1 MRYPALP
8 FVLASL
14 MLSACGT
21 TSAPPVPVTISAD
34 SFAPLVLNARKL
46 EIIDN
51 WQMPMASPY
60 IGHHQDPFP
69 GNLVASWGSAVL
81 MPAGG
86 SGELVLDISR
96 AAVTQERLVRE
107 DKLSNALVDEQ
118 DMRLRVEL
126 EAQLMWLQPVG
137 GSQARIK
144 LSALHSVTVPES
156 ANANDVQAAINE
168 CLQAALVALDVQART
183 ELAKIDGIILP

>member
-1 MRYPALP
+1 MRYLAFP

-21 TSAPPVPVTISAD
+21 TSAPPVPVTISTD
-34 SFAPLVLNARKL
+34 SFAPLALNARKL

-51 WQMPMASPY
+51 WQMPMANPY
-60 IGHHQDPFP
+60 IGHRQDPFP

-81 MPAGG
+81 TPAGG

-168 CLQAALVALDVQART
+168 CLQAALVALDAQARA
-183 ELAKIDGIILP
+183 ELAKIDSIILP

>member
-1 MRYPALP
+1 MRCPALP

-34 SFAPLVLNARKL
+34 SFAPLAINARKL

-60 IGHHQDPFP
+60 IGHHQNPFP
-69 GNLVASWGSAVL
+69 VNLVASWGSGVL

-126 EAQLMWLQPVG
+126 EAQLMWFQPVG

-168 CLQAALVALDVQART
+168 CLQTALMALDAQARA
-183 ELAKIDGIILP
+183 ELAKIDSIILP

>member
-1 MRYPALP
+1 MRYLALP

-34 SFAPLVLNARKL
+34 SFAPLALNARKL

-60 IGHHQDPFP
+60 IGHLQDPFP

-81 MPAGG
+81 TPAGG

-168 CLQAALVALDVQART
+168 CLQAALVALDAQARA
-183 ELAKIDGIILP
+183 ELAKIDSIILP

>member
-1 MRYPALP
+1 MRYLAFP

-21 TSAPPVPVTISAD
+21 TSAPPVPVTISTD
-34 SFAPLVLNARKL
+34 SFAPLALNARKL

-60 IGHHQDPFP
+60 IGHRQDPFP
-69 GNLVASWGSAVL
+69 SNLVARWGSAVL

-86 SGELVLDISR
+86 SGEIVLDISR

-156 ANANDVQAAINE
+156 ANANDVQTAINE
-168 CLQAALVALDVQART
+168 CLQAALVALDAQARA
-183 ELAKIDGIILP
+183 ELAKIDSIILP

>member
-1 MRYPALP
+1 MRYLALP

-21 TSAPPVPVTISAD
+21 TSAPPVPVTISTD
-34 SFAPLVLNARKL
+34 SFAPLALNARKL

-60 IGHHQDPFP
+60 IGHRQDPFP

-81 MPAGG
+81 TPAGG

-107 DKLSNALVDEQ
+107 DKLSNTLVDEQ

-168 CLQAALVALDVQART
+168 CLQAALVALDAQARA
-183 ELAKIDGIILP
+183 ELAKIDSIILP

>member
-1 MRYPALP
+1 MRYLALP

-21 TSAPPVPVTISAD
+21 TSAPPAPVIISAD
-34 SFAPLVLNARKL
+34 SFAPLALNARKL

-168 CLQAALVALDVQART
+168 CLQAAIVALDVQARA
-183 ELAKIDGIILP
+183 ELAKIDSIILP

>member
-1 MRYPALP
+1 MRCFVLP
-8 FVLASL
+8 LFLASL
-14 MLSACGT
+14 LVSACGT
-21 TSAPPVPVTISAD
+21 ISAPPAPVTINAE
-34 SFAPLVLNARKL
+34 SFAPLAMNARKL

-51 WQMPMASPY
+51 WQMPMKAPY
-60 IGHHQDPFP
+60 IGHRQSPFP
-69 GNLVASWGSAVL
+69 GNLVASWASTVL
-81 MPAGG
+81 LPAGG

-96 AAVTQERLVRE
+96 AAVIEERLMRQ
-107 DKLSNALVDEQ
+107 DKLSKALTDEQ

-168 CLQAALVALDVQART
+168 CLQAAILALDAQARS
-183 ELAKIDGIILP
+183 ELAKVDAIILP

>member
-1 MRYPALP
+1 
-8 FVLASL
+8 
-14 MLSACGT
+14 MLFRS
-21 TSAPPVPVTISAD
+21 
-34 SFAPLVLNARKL
+34 
-46 EIIDN
+46 
-51 WQMPMASPY
+51 
-60 IGHHQDPFP
+60 
-69 GNLVASWGSAVL
+69 
-81 MPAGG
+81 
-86 SGELVLDISR
+86 VLDISR

-168 CLQAALVALDVQART
+168 CLRAALAALDAQARA
-183 ELAKIDGIILP
+183 ELAKIDSIILP

>member
-1 MRYPALP
+1 MRYLALT

-34 SFAPLVLNARKL
+34 SFAPLGLNARKL

-51 WQMPMASPY
+51 WQMPMVSPY
-60 IGHHQDPFP
+60 IGHRQDPFP

-81 MPAGG
+81 TPAGG

-126 EAQLMWLQPVG
+126 EAQLMW
-137 GSQARIK
+137 
-144 LSALHSVTVPES
+144 
-156 ANANDVQAAINE
+156 
-168 CLQAALVALDVQART
+168 
-183 ELAKIDGIILP
+183 

>member
-168 CLQAALVALDVQART
+168 CLQAAIVALDVQARA
-183 ELAKIDGIILP
+183 ELAKIDSIILP

>member
-1 MRYPALP
+1 MRCFVLP
-8 FVLASL
+8 LFLASL
-14 MLSACGT
+14 LVSACGT
-21 TSAPPVPVTISAD
+21 ISAPPTPVTINTE
-34 SFAPLVLNARKL
+34 SFAPLAMNARKL

-51 WQMPMASPY
+51 WQMPMKAPY
-60 IGHHQDPFP
+60 VGHRQSPFP
-69 GNLVASWGSAVL
+69 GNLVASWASTVL

-96 AAVTQERLVRE
+96 AAVIEERLVRE
-107 DKLSNALVDEQ
+107 DKLSKALTDEQ

-168 CLQAALVALDVQART
+168 CLQAAILALDAQARS
-183 ELAKIDGIILP
+183 ELAKVDSIILP

>member
-1 MRYPALP
+1 MRCFVLP
-8 FVLASL
+8 LFLASL
-14 MLSACGT
+14 LVSACGT
-21 TSAPPVPVTISAD
+21 ISAPPAPVTINTE
-34 SFAPLVLNARKL
+34 SFAPLAMNARKL

-51 WQMPMASPY
+51 WQMPMKAPY
-60 IGHHQDPFP
+60 VGHRQSPFP
-69 GNLVASWGSAVL
+69 GNLVASWASTVL

-96 AAVTQERLVRE
+96 AAVIEERLVRE
-107 DKLSNALVDEQ
+107 DKLSKALTDEQ

-168 CLQAALVALDVQART
+168 CLQAAILALDAQARS
-183 ELAKIDGIILP
+183 ELAKVDSIILP

>member
-1 MRYPALP
+1 MRYLALP

-21 TSAPPVPVTISAD
+21 TSTPPVPVTISTD
-34 SFAPLVLNARKL
+34 SFAPLALNARKL

-51 WQMPMASPY
+51 WQMPMAGPY
-60 IGHHQDPFP
+60 IGHRQDPFP

-81 MPAGG
+81 TPAGG

-168 CLQAALVALDVQART
+168 CLQAALVALDAQARA
-183 ELAKIDGIILP
+183 ELAKIDSIILP

>member
-1 MRYPALP
+1 MRYLALP

-21 TSAPPVPVTISAD
+21 TSAPPVPVTISSD
-34 SFAPLVLNARKL
+34 SFAPIALNARKL

-60 IGHHQDPFP
+60 IGHLQDPFP

-81 MPAGG
+81 TPAGG

-107 DKLSNALVDEQ
+107 DKLSNALVDELFIF
-118 DMRLRVEL
+118 DRALSESELNVVFTEVPEPSYLALLAFALMMSRLRN
-126 EAQLMWLQPVG
+126 
-137 GSQARIK
+137 R
-144 LSALHSVTVPES
+144 
-156 ANANDVQAAINE
+156 NA
-168 CLQAALVALDVQART
+168 
-183 ELAKIDGIILP
+183 

>member
-1 MRYPALP
+1 MRCPSIP

-21 TSAPPVPVTISAD
+21 TSAPPAPVTISTE
-34 SFAPLVLNARKL
+34 SFAPLALNARKL

-60 IGHHQDPFP
+60 IGHHQNPFP
-69 GNLVASWGSAVL
+69 GNLVASWGSGVL

-168 CLQAALVALDVQART
+168 CLQVALVALDAQARA
-183 ELAKIDGIILP
+183 ELAKIDSMILP

>member
-1 MRYPALP
+1 MRYFALP
-8 FVLASL
+8 FVIAGLT
-14 MLSACGT
+14 LSACGT

-34 SFAPLVLNARKL
+34 SFAPIALNARKL
-46 EIIDN
+46 EIVDN
-51 WQMPMASPY
+51 WQMPMTSPY
-60 IGHHQDPFP
+60 IGHRQDPFP

-156 ANANDVQAAINE
+156 ANANDVQAAINA
-168 CLQAALVALDVQART
+168 CLQAALMALDAQARA
-183 ELAKIDGIILP
+183 ELAKIDNIILP